1 MLDLFTKVMYVGFFY
16 GIYMFSFFRAFI
28 LSIVFAIAPRVSFV
42 SSMFWA
48 YVYLVFLYNLCF
60 LYISFIILSSLT
72 HVFLGAA

>member
-1 MLDLFTKVMYVGFFY
+1 MTEWVLDLFTKVMYVGFLY
-16 GIYMFSFFRAFI
+16 RIYMFSFFRAFH

-60 LYISFIILSSLT
+60 L
-72 HVFLGAA
+72 

>member
-1 MLDLFTKVMYVGFFY
+1 MYVGFFY